1 MSFITFIIIAA
12 VIFGLTMLAKHN
24 GIYWLQLTL
33 GACFFGFIGGG
44 ITYWIFNSFWWGFII
59 AGVATGLSFLGDHDE
74 GSSSG
79 NYQPYDYSSSS
90 NSYSPS
96 RSYSPSS
103 NNDYEE
109 RQRQRQSEENR
120 ASYERQADEAYS
132 HYQSYISQA
141 ESEESQ
147 AETELRYAE
156 DYEYRAREYG
166 DDSARSQASSCRSNA
181 RYNQSR
187 AREYRNKADYY
198 YGLYQEYKD
207 RARSC

>member
-12 VIFGLTMLAKHN
+12 VIFGLAMLAKHN

-44 ITYWIFNSFWWGFII
+44 ITYWIFDSFWWGFFI
-59 AGVATGLSFLGDHDE
+59 AAVITGISFLGDHE
-74 GSSSG
+74 ESSSSS
-79 NYQPYDYSSSS
+79 YSSSDYSSSS
-90 NSYSPS
+90 SYS
-96 RSYSPSS
+96 SPRPYVSAP
-103 NNDYEE
+103 DDGYEE
-109 RQRQRQSEENR
+109 RLRQRRSEENR

-132 HYQSYISQA
+132 HYQSYLSQA

-156 DYEYRAREYG
+156 DYDYRAREYG

-187 AREYRNKADYY
+187 AREYRSKADYY

>member
-1 MSFITFIIIAA
+1 MSFITFAIIAA
-12 VIFGLTMLAKHN
+12 VIFGLAMLAKHN

-44 ITYWIFNSFWWGFII
+44 ITYWIFDSFWWGFFI
-59 AGVATGLSFLGDHDE
+59 AAVITGISFLGDHE
-74 GSSSG
+74 ESSSSS
-79 NYQPYDYSSSS
+79 YSSSDYSSSS
-90 NSYSPS
+90 SYS
-96 RSYSPSS
+96 SPRPYVSAP
-103 NNDYEE
+103 DDGYEE

-132 HYQSYISQA
+132 RYQSYISQA

-147 AETELRYAE
+147 ADTELRYAE

-187 AREYRNKADYY
+187 AREYRSKADYY

-207 RARSC
+207 RARTC